1 MTNALTFELNKTAQW
16 RARMAERHAED
27 WRNQDA
33 VKRLNDL
40 AEQKPVGELHVF
52 SVLDDMETDVDS
64 PYYDQ
69 LSDARSEVLRSIGFW
84 FQPENVT
91 EVAIAIVRS
100 LRDYPSIED
109 VARINSEHGKAD
121 AAASAAGKTV
131 N

>member
-69 LSDARSEVLRSIGFW
+69 LSDARSEVLRSIGFG

-100 LRDYPSIED
+100 LRDYP
-109 VARINSEHGKAD
+109 
-121 AAASAAGKTV
+121 
-131 N
+131 